1 MKKAEDFR
9 KAFGP
14 AEAGFERTVR
24 NTLNKLLLQED
35 KSAFRR
41 LYRYRIPALAMAMV
55 LLLSVGFMGLTGRL
69 GVIAVPDQTRT
80 GAAQERYRVP
90 AMTAPQPCGTPLTWT
105 LPRPIRIYISAAA
118 CGTSSSDGPRKT
130 PIRC

>member
-14 AEAGFERTVR
+14 AEPGFEKTVR

-41 LYRYRIPALAMAMV
+41 LYRYRIPALATAMV
-55 LLLSVGFMGLTGRL
+55 LFLSVGVLAFTGLGSDHRGRL
-69 GVIAVPDQTRT
+69 CLGCRLLVGSIQGRRGKDEHQ
-80 GAAQERYRVP
+80 YK
-90 AMTAPQPCGTPLTWT
+90 
-105 LPRPIRIYISAAA
+105 Y
-118 CGTSSSDGPRKT
+118 
-130 PIRC
+130 

>member
-41 LYRYRIPALAMAMV
+41 LYRYRIPALAMAMI

-80 GAAQERYRVP
+80 GAAQYTVAPIETAVP
-90 AMTAPQPCGTPLTWT
+90 SMP
-105 LPRPIRIYISAAA
+105 
-118 CGTSSSDGPRKT
+118 
-130 PIRC
+130 